1 MLCSKICCL
10 FECSAHS
17 FVLLCHLCARILTG
31 ATPLPSSQP
40 LSLVLETD
48 AASPSSATPEPSLD
62 QVRNFSLSQALPAD
76 WLYVLE
82 RSVHAVHSSQPVSD
96 STSNTTERMLMALQH
111 VFREMRWHPCESA
124 VLPRPDEQG
133 NTADAP
139 SPPPAAHEH
148 VFTFN
153 TADNIS

>member
-1 MLCSKICCL
+1 
-10 FECSAHS
+10 
-17 FVLLCHLCARILTG
+17 
-31 ATPLPSSQP
+31 
-40 LSLVLETD
+40 VLETD

-62 QVRNFSLSQALPAD
+62 QVRNFSVSQPLPAD

-82 RSVHAVHSSQPVSD
+82 RSVHAVHSSQSISD

-133 NTADAP
+133 SAAAATADAP
-139 SPPPAAHEH
+139 APSSAAHEH